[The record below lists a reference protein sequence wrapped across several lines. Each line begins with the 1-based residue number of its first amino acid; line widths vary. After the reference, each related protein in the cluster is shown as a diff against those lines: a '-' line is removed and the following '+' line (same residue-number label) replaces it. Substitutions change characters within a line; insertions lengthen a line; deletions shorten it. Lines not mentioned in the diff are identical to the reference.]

1 MRAGSFWFDG
11 RGRMKKSWALCHSN
25 YYFVLLDTLCILVSI
40 VRSHVHE
47 LESIEIYRLY
57 SDRTTESDVK

>member
-1 MRAGSFWFDG
+1 
-11 RGRMKKSWALCHSN
+11 MKKSRALCHSN

-47 LESIEIYRLY
+47 LESIEIHRLY